1 MIDIELDNKPLT
13 VPDGSTLADVLK
25 HAETPYRD
33 TTIAIIKGTEESK
46 EATAEYLIST
56 TKGDIGIEL
65 SAYQDIWR
73 DAESGIINSGVRW
86 AGRDALAFGPF
97 KTGISPSHRD
107 HEYVRWDVLFG
118 TGGYAADHTYMVI
131 SKQLHTAAHGAP
143 MDGGVFGRIVSGR
156 GVIESLDTGDS
167 ITGIAP
173 VERWETIVNK
183 IVTADL
189 STGIEPGMRIFTYAT
204 IELSPDAPYGAEH
217 FLAAA
222 KDGVLA
228 FSTVSHAFAST
239 ESLQG
244 EECLFE
250 QKEPRRAGIITVRS
264 NGAGL
269 GRIYISKLDKTSSP
283 SHSVVGTVTGGM
295 ELIQLVE
302 TDHAIALHIDPE
314 RIMLLGRTF
323 ESAEAEMRERGITM
337 RRDGETADSDVI
349 VQQTPETTIEI
360 VGAGEVTGHG
370 VSQKNLIRIEL
381 YDDLAPKTIEFF
393 RHALGLLKSPIGA
406 LPVFATY
413 EDTRLFRVPEVKKEI
428 MPENVPE
435 EIVSA
440 GEIGV
445 TSQSAKYAQM
455 IGVKLTADS
464 RYGPSGE
471 KFAYTNIIGRV
482 IDLDK
487 LQDIGEG
494 DTVYVTEV

>member
-25 HAETPYRD
+25 HVIEPYSG
-33 TTIAIIKGTEESK
+33 TTIAIIKGTDESK

-65 SAYQDIWR
+65 SAQQEVWR
-73 DAESGIINSGVRW
+73 DAESEIINSGVKW
-86 AGRDALAFGPF
+86 SGRDALAFGPF
-97 KTGISPSHRD
+97 KTNITPSHRD
-107 HEYVRWDVLFG
+107 REYVRWDVLFG
-118 TGGYAADHTYMVI
+118 TGGYDADHTYMVI

-167 ITGIAP
+167 ITGITP

-183 IVTADL
+183 IVTEDL
-189 STGIEPGMRIFTYAT
+189 STGINPGMRIFTYAT

-217 FLAAA
+217 FLAAV

-244 EECLFE
+244 EECPFE
-250 QKEPRRAGIITVRS
+250 QKEPRSTGVISVRS
-264 NGAGL
+264 NGAGI
-269 GRIYISKLDKTSSP
+269 GRVYISKLDKTSSP
-283 SHSVVGTVTGGM
+283 SHTVVGTVTQGM

-302 TDHAIALHIDPE
+302 KDRAIALHINPE

-323 ESAEAEMRERGITM
+323 GDAETEMVKRGIIM
-337 RRDGETADSDVI
+337 RRDGETDDSDVI

-360 VGAGEVTGHG
+360 VSACEVTGHG
-370 VSQKNLIRIEL
+370 VSQNNLIRIEL

-445 TSQSAKYAQM
+445 TSQAAKYAQM
-455 IGVKLTADS
+455 IGVKLDDDL

-494 DTVYVTEV
+494 DTIYVTEV

>member
-1 MIDIELDNKPLT
+1 
-13 VPDGSTLADVLK
+13 
-25 HAETPYRD
+25 
-33 TTIAIIKGTEESK
+33 
-46 EATAEYLIST
+46 
-56 TKGDIGIEL
+56 
-65 SAYQDIWR
+65 
-73 DAESGIINSGVRW
+73 
-86 AGRDALAFGPF
+86 
-97 KTGISPSHRD
+97 
-107 HEYVRWDVLFG
+107 
-118 TGGYAADHTYMVI
+118 
-131 SKQLHTAAHGAP
+131 
-143 MDGGVFGRIVSGR
+143 
-156 GVIESLDTGDS
+156 
-167 ITGIAP
+167 
-173 VERWETIVNK
+173 
-183 IVTADL
+183 
-189 STGIEPGMRIFTYAT
+189 
-204 IELSPDAPYGAEH
+204 
-217 FLAAA
+217 
-222 KDGVLA
+222 
-228 FSTVSHAFAST
+228 
-239 ESLQG
+239 
-244 EECLFE
+244 
-250 QKEPRRAGIITVRS
+250 
-264 NGAGL
+264 
-269 GRIYISKLDKTSSP
+269 
-283 SHSVVGTVTGGM
+283 M

-314 RIMLLGRTF
+314 RIILLGRTF

-406 LPVFATY
+406 LPVF
-413 EDTRLFRVPEVKKEI
+413 
-428 MPENVPE
+428 
-435 EIVSA
+435 
-440 GEIGV
+440 IGV